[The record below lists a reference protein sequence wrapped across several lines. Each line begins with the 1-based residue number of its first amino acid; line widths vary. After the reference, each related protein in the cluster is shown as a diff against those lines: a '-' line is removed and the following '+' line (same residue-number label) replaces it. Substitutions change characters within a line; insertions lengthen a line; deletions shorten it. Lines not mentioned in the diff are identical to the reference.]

1 MFAIVIMKYFIAICT
16 CILLLCSFN
25 STNKGGIIR
34 ECPPEVISSISMLSD
49 DTNSYRQL
57 STEKRYDAPN
67 VKLSEV
73 NLLCFTLRTPMFTKT
88 SKPLSTI
95 KVLCHYRILLPEQ
108 KFNSL
113 YPSIN
118 YVKSSCKYFIYTL
131 GHILISQIFPLTYLR
146 AGAVRIEIILSACIH
161 ICVTLR
167 CEYHYN
173 SEFNTILPTKSHLY
187 YNATLIFIHIGHD
200 GAYFPHRF
208 FCRCYY

>member
-1 MFAIVIMKYFIAICT
+1 M
-16 CILLLCSFN
+16 LCSFN

-49 DTNSYRQL
+49 D
-57 STEKRYDAPN
+57 TEKRYDAPN

-131 GHILISQIFPLTYLR
+131 GHILI
-146 AGAVRIEIILSACIH
+146 
-161 ICVTLR
+161 
-167 CEYHYN
+167 
-173 SEFNTILPTKSHLY
+173 
-187 YNATLIFIHIGHD
+187 
-200 GAYFPHRF
+200 
-208 FCRCYY
+208 

>member
-1 MFAIVIMKYFIAICT
+1 MPARSHIFYIHAF
-16 CILLLCSFN
+16 
-25 STNKGGIIR
+25 
-34 ECPPEVISSISMLSD
+34 D

-131 GHILISQIFPLTYLR
+131 GHILI
-146 AGAVRIEIILSACIH
+146 
-161 ICVTLR
+161 
-167 CEYHYN
+167 
-173 SEFNTILPTKSHLY
+173 
-187 YNATLIFIHIGHD
+187 
-200 GAYFPHRF
+200 
-208 FCRCYY
+208 

>member
-1 MFAIVIMKYFIAICT
+1 MFATVIMKYFIAICT

-34 ECPPEVISSISMLSD
+34 ECQPEVISSISMLSD

-131 GHILISQIFPLTYLR
+131 GHILI
-146 AGAVRIEIILSACIH
+146 
-161 ICVTLR
+161 
-167 CEYHYN
+167 
-173 SEFNTILPTKSHLY
+173 
-187 YNATLIFIHIGHD
+187 
-200 GAYFPHRF
+200 
-208 FCRCYY
+208 

>member
-131 GHILISQIFPLTYLR
+131 GEGGNLAASKIRNLECPNYEICLIDYGCGKFNR
-146 AGAVRIEIILSACIH
+146 KIH
-161 ICVTLR
+161 IM
-167 CEYHYN
+167 EQY
-173 SEFNTILPTKSHLY
+173 P
-187 YNATLIFIHIGHD
+187 
-200 GAYFPHRF
+200 
-208 FCRCYY
+208 

>member
-1 MFAIVIMKYFIAICT
+1 M
-16 CILLLCSFN
+16 
-25 STNKGGIIR
+25 
-34 ECPPEVISSISMLSD
+34 PPEVISSISMLSD

-118 YVKSSCKYFIYTL
+118 YVKSSVILHLHIRTYFDFSSYFLLLILDHYHSGLKLFYRRVYIY
-131 GHILISQIFPLTYLR
+131 
-146 AGAVRIEIILSACIH
+146 V
-161 ICVTLR
+161 
-167 CEYHYN
+167 
-173 SEFNTILPTKSHLY
+173 
-187 YNATLIFIHIGHD
+187 
-200 GAYFPHRF
+200 
-208 FCRCYY
+208 

>member
-1 MFAIVIMKYFIAICT
+1 MFAAVIMKYFITICT

-73 NLLCFTLRTPMFTKT
+73 NLLCFTLRTPVFTKT

-131 GHILISQIFPLTYLR
+131 GHILI
-146 AGAVRIEIILSACIH
+146 
-161 ICVTLR
+161 
-167 CEYHYN
+167 
-173 SEFNTILPTKSHLY
+173 
-187 YNATLIFIHIGHD
+187 
-200 GAYFPHRF
+200 
-208 FCRCYY
+208 

>member
-34 ECPPEVISSISMLSD
+34 ECPPEVISSI
-49 DTNSYRQL
+49 
-57 STEKRYDAPN
+57 
-67 VKLSEV
+67 SEV

-131 GHILISQIFPLTYLR
+131 GHILI
-146 AGAVRIEIILSACIH
+146 
-161 ICVTLR
+161 
-167 CEYHYN
+167 
-173 SEFNTILPTKSHLY
+173 
-187 YNATLIFIHIGHD
+187 
-200 GAYFPHRF
+200 
-208 FCRCYY
+208 

>member
-1 MFAIVIMKYFIAICT
+1 MFATVIMKYFIAICT

-95 KVLCHYRILLPEQ
+95 KVLCHYRILLPQ
-108 KFNSL
+108 KISAL
-113 YPSIN
+113 SY
-118 YVKSSCKYFIYTL
+118 
-131 GHILISQIFPLTYLR
+131 ILIYNNLLWFCSLMGYDLPTCWLHRTSQI
-146 AGAVRIEIILSACIH
+146 C
-161 ICVTLR
+161 
-167 CEYHYN
+167 
-173 SEFNTILPTKSHLY
+173 
-187 YNATLIFIHIGHD
+187 
-200 GAYFPHRF
+200 F
-208 FCRCYY
+208 FK